1 MRCAGSKYAGM
12 TMQATA
18 GFVDRG
24 LDMAGAGLQ
33 AAGDVVGD
41 VANVGERVFDKTLDT
56 ATHVGAQHL

>member
-1 MRCAGSKYAGM
+1 M

-41 VANVGERVFDKTLDT
+41 VANVGERVFDRTLDT